1 MIDEQKAIERQIR
14 KEANYAKLHNEYEL
28 YWTKDVTPKNY
39 KVSRDIFQ
47 NLDSAMKKFD
57 EVRSVHRAENSADN
71 AIFLAQNGKM
81 VQERGSRDLIQELNK
96 EMKKNFVKKLRAQE
110 ETKEEDPASNMDVDA
125 LSETSQ
131 AVSETTPGNHTGI
144 EQAQE
149 MSIRAAT
156 ESTLREI
163 RQKF

>member
-28 YWTKDVTPKNY
+28 YWTEDVTPKNY

-47 NLDSAMKKFD
+47 SLDSALKKFD
-57 EVRSVHRAENSADN
+57 EVRSVHRAENLADN

-81 VQERGSRDLIQELNK
+81 VEERGSRGLIQELNK

-110 ETKEEDPASNMDVDA
+110 ETKEEDPASNKDVDA

-131 AVSETTPGNHTGI
+131 AVSEITPGKLTGI

-163 RQKF
+163 RHKF